1 MTSKFS
7 AAAGLGLV
15 LFGMGAVPAMAAPG
29 GDRDTRQMAE
39 ATQVRPVSDIRPAEA
54 EAEDDGAN
62 CSKLRRRLWIE
73 GEGWLVR
80 RVTICR

>member
-1 MTSKFS
+1 MTFNFP

-15 LFGMGAVPAMAAPG
+15 LFGMGAASAMAAPSA
-29 GDRDTRQMAE
+29 DRDTRQMAE

-54 EAEDDGAN
+54 EAEEDSAN

>member
-1 MTSKFS
+1 MISKLS
-7 AAAGLGLV
+7 AATGLGLF
-15 LFGMGAVPAMAAPG
+15 LLGMGAASAMAAPSV
-29 GDRDTRQMAE
+29 DRDTRQMAE
-39 ATQVRPVSDIRPAEA
+39 ATQVRPVSDVRPPEA
-54 EAEDDGAN
+54 EADDDSAN